1 MGLQVTLDTTEL
13 DFDRILV
20 KQRMS
25 NGIKAEG
32 AGGEDLPGHVLPNSV
47 FRFEVANVSAVPVKW
62 RLEARR
68 EGQYKVRSFGASEC
82 VGGGQRRP

>member
-32 AGGEDLPGHVLPNSV
+32 AGGKICQGMFCQTLFFGLRWPMSPPCPSSG
-47 FRFEVANVSAVPVKW
+47 AW
-62 RLEARR
+62 RR
-68 EGQYKVRSFGASEC
+68 EGRDST
-82 VGGGQRRP
+82 R